1 MKNIFLCTTF
11 KLCDNNGYLTTQLSN
26 FFVENNYSIV
36 RMPEEADCIVIT
48 TCGFDQGREE
58 ESISIVDQYI
68 QNYSWEKKIV
78 VCGCLPKINPDLF
91 DLSKVTLIGS
101 KELEKFDE
109 LFDAEKKVNTISGG
123 SLDDN
128 FINSEYGFVDS
139 YYIQICQGCTNNCS
153 YCAIK
158 KTKGYVQSK
167 TISEVITEV
176 ERGLQL
182 GFKRFML
189 LGDDC
194 GSYGADIG
202 VDLAMLLAEL
212 NKYDVRLLVNYI
224 EPGKLL
230 SFYHNIE
237 PSVFDKIDFMNIPV
251 QAASDRIISLMNRKY
266 DSEKVMAVAKEIK
279 ENHPH
284 LYLETHVI
292 FGFPGETREEFAET
306 FALAEIFDAVI
317 YFYYT
322 DRKGV
327 KSALFPGKVTE
338 DEVKR
343 RVDMIVAHPRFT
355 WKQSEATPPLVL
367 LGYGPETTAIFE
379 TMQAGVATPGQ
390 AAS

>member
-1 MKNIFLCTTF
+1 MNKIFLCTTF

-26 FFVENNYSIV
+26 FFMENNFHIV
-36 RMPEEADCIVIT
+36 RLPEESDCIVIT
-48 TCGFDQGREE
+48 TCGFDQGRED

-68 QNYSWEKKIV
+68 QKYSGEKKIV

-109 LFDAEKKVNTISGG
+109 LFDAEIKVNTISGG

-158 KTKGYVQSK
+158 KTKGYVESK
-167 TISEVITEV
+167 TIAEVINEV

-182 GFKRFML
+182 GFRRFML

-194 GSYGADIG
+194 GSYGADIN
-202 VDLAMLLAEL
+202 VDLAQLFSEL
-212 NKYDVRLLVNYI
+212 NKYEIRLLVNYI
-224 EPGKLL
+224 EPGKFLGL
-230 SFYHNIE
+230 YPNIE

-251 QAASDRIISLMNRKY
+251 QAASDRIISLMNRRY
-266 DSEKVMAVAKEIK
+266 DSVRVMAVAKEIK

-284 LYLETHVI
+284 LYIETHVI

-306 FALAEIFDAVI
+306 FKLAGTFDAVI

-327 KSALFPGKVTE
+327 KSALLPGKVPE
-338 DEVKR
+338 DEVKHR
-343 RVDMIVAHPRFT
+343 IDMIVAHPRFT
-355 WKQSEATPPLVL
+355 WKQSDAIPPLVL
-367 LGYGPETTAIFE
+367 LGYGPETTEIFK
-379 TMQAGVATPGQ
+379 TMQAG
-390 AAS
+390 AAVQGHMVG

>member
-1 MKNIFLCTTF
+1 MKTIFLCTTF

-26 FFVENNYSIV
+26 FFVENNYKMV
-36 RMPEEADCIVIT
+36 RLPEESDCIVIT
-48 TCGFDQGREE
+48 TCGFDQGRED

-68 QNYSWEKKIV
+68 QKYSGQKKIV

-91 DLSKVTLIGS
+91 DLNKVTLIGS

-109 LFDAEKKVNTISGG
+109 LFDAEIKVSTISG
-123 SLDDN
+123 SKLDDN

-158 KTKGYVQSK
+158 KTKGYVKSK
-167 TISEVITEV
+167 GIAEIVAEL
-176 ERGLQL
+176 EKGLQL
-182 GFKRFML
+182 GFSRFML

-194 GSYGADIG
+194 GSYGADLG
-202 VDLAMLLAEL
+202 VDLAMLLNEL
-212 NKYDVRLLVNYI
+212 NNYDVRLLINYI
-224 EPGKLL
+224 EPGKFLAL
-230 SFYHNIE
+230 YPKIE
-237 PSVFDKIDFMNIPV
+237 QSVFSKIDFMNIPV

-266 DSEKVMAVAKEIK
+266 DSGQVMAVAKEIK
-279 ENHPH
+279 DDHPH
-284 LYLETHVI
+284 LFLETHVI

-306 FALAEIFDAVI
+306 FKLAETFDAVI

-327 KSALFPGKVTE
+327 TSALLPGKISD
-338 DEVKR
+338 DEVKH

-355 WKQSEATPPLVL
+355 WKQNDATPPLVL
-367 LGYGPETTAIFE
+367 LGYGPETTEIFK
-379 TMQAGVATPGQ
+379 TMQAGGSAEKT
-390 AAS
+390 AA

>member
-1 MKNIFLCTTF
+1 MKKIFLCTTF

-26 FFVENNYSIV
+26 FFIENNFQIV
-36 RMPEEADCIVIT
+36 RLPEESDCVVIT
-48 TCGFDQGREE
+48 TCGFDQGRED

-68 QNYSWEKKIV
+68 QKYSGQQKIV

-109 LFDAEKKVNTISGG
+109 MFDAEKKIHTISG
-123 SLDDN
+123 SKLDED
-128 FINSEYGFVDS
+128 FINNEYGFVDS

-158 KTKGYVQSK
+158 KTKGYVKSK
-167 TISEVITEV
+167 TIPEIVTEV
-176 ERGLQL
+176 ERGLQM
-182 GFKRFML
+182 GFRRFML

-202 VDLAMLLAEL
+202 VDLAQLLMEL
-212 NKYDVRLLVNYI
+212 NKYDLRLLINYI
-224 EPGKLL
+224 EPGKFLGL
-230 SFYHNIE
+230 YPKIE

-266 DSEKVMAVAKEIK
+266 DSGKVMAVAKEIK
-279 ENHPH
+279 ANHPH

-306 FALAEIFDAVI
+306 FALAETFDAVI

-327 KSALFPGKVTE
+327 KSALLPGKVAE
-338 DEVKR
+338 EEVKQ

-367 LGYGPETTAIFE
+367 LGYGPETTEIFK
-379 TMQAGVATPGQ
+379 TMQGGGNTEKT
-390 AAS
+390 AA